1 MSHAPHIMSLVCNGV
16 ENSARKEP
24 TMKTF
29 LQTRATFLET
39 LAQLERLAGP
49 EQVTQALR
57 VVKERE
63 TGKLCYQ
70 AEEDLPS
77 AELSLLKDMLSV
89 ENSTW
94 ETYKQQ
100 CRASLRTWNEQESE
114 RYGKSEG
121 S

>member
-1 MSHAPHIMSLVCNGV
+1 MPHVMFLICNGV
-16 ENSARKEP
+16 ENSTRKEQ

-39 LAQLERLAGP
+39 FAQLKRLAGP
-49 EQVTQALR
+49 EHIIQALR
-57 VVKERE
+57 VMKERE

-77 AELSLLKDMLSV
+77 AELSLLKDMLNV
-89 ENSTW
+89 QNSTW

-100 CRASLRTWNEQESE
+100 CRASLRL
-114 RYGKSEG
+114 
-121 S
+121 

>member
-1 MSHAPHIMSLVCNGV
+1 MSLGCHGV
-16 ENSARKEP
+16 ENSTGKEQ

-39 LAQLERLAGP
+39 LAELKRLAGP
-49 EQVTQALR
+49 EPVTQALR

-77 AELSLLKDMLSV
+77 AELFLLKDMLSL

-100 CRASLRTWNEQESE
+100 CRASLRLGME
-114 RYGKSEG
+114 
-121 S
+121 

>member
-1 MSHAPHIMSLVCNGV
+1 MSHAPHVMFLVYNGV
-16 ENSARKEP
+16 ENSTRKEQ

-39 LAQLERLAGP
+39 LTQLKRLAGP

-57 VVKERE
+57 VMKERE

-70 AEEDLPS
+70 AEEDLPP

-89 ENSTW
+89 EKSKW

-100 CRASLRTWNEQESE
+100 CVRACAS
-114 RYGKSEG
+114 G
-121 S
+121 

>member
-1 MSHAPHIMSLVCNGV
+1 MSYAPHDMSLECNGV
-16 ENSARKEP
+16 ENSTRKEQ

-39 LAQLERLAGP
+39 LAQLKRLAGP

-57 VVKERE
+57 VMKERE

-100 CRASLRTWNEQESE
+100 CRASLRISME
-114 RYGKSEG
+114 
-121 S
+121 